1 MRSLLFAHDDR
12 ITIDDAGKPISY
24 NYTRHLIDRYRY
36 LADSV
41 TFAVRCDEV
50 QPVHWYEDATI
61 VCIPEMKH
69 GRALARFGAARRAV
83 EGLVASHELVVAR
96 LPSLIGSWALRAAWQ
111 TDKPVLVEFVGCPW
125 DALWNHSLKGKLA
138 APYFRLKNQR
148 LMGRVSHAVYVTEA
162 FLQER
167 YPCPGSTLACSNVEV
182 TLASEA
188 ALASRQR
195 RLNRL
200 TPPIVLG
207 TTANLE
213 VPYKGHDLVIR
224 ALAALGDD
232 RGQFTYRLI
241 GPGDPTRLGRLAT
254 ELGVLDRLEFI
265 GAVGRED
272 LPAVLDG
279 VDIYVQPSRQEG
291 LPRALIEAMARGC
304 VAIGARTGGIPELLA
319 DEWLVDSGDWRGIA
333 DLLKGLV
340 HRDLASAAQR
350 NWQQA
355 SEFQLEALAAKRR
368 AFYDRFLADHGLR
381 PARGHGGQ

>member
-69 GRALARFGAARRAV
+69 GRSLARFGAARRAV

-148 LMGRVSHAVYVTEA
+148 LMGRVSHAFYVTEA

-241 GPGDPTRLGRLAT
+241 GPGDPSRLRRLAT

-265 GAVGRED
+265 GAVDRED

-319 DEWLVDSGDWRGIA
+319 DEWLVDSGDWQGIA

-340 HRDLASAAQR
+340 HRDFASAAQR
-350 NWQQA
+350 NWQKA
-355 SEFQLEALAAKRR
+355 SEFQLEALAAKRG
-368 AFYDRFLADHGLR
+368 AFYDRFLADHGLE

>member
-12 ITIDDAGKPISY
+12 ITIDEAGKPISY

-69 GRALARFGAARRAV
+69 GRSLARFAAARRAV
-83 EGLVASHELVVAR
+83 EGLVASHDLVVAR

-111 TDKPVLVEFVGCPW
+111 TDKSVLVEFVGCPW

-138 APYFRLKNQR
+138 APYFRVKNQR
-148 LMGRVSHAVYVTEA
+148 LMRKVSHAVYVTEA

-167 YPCPGSTLACSNVEV
+167 YPCEGATLACSNVEV

-188 ALASRQR
+188 ALASRQH
-195 RLNRL
+195 RLTQP
-200 TPPIVLG
+200 TPPIVLA

-224 ALAALGDD
+224 ALAALADE
-232 RGQFTYRLI
+232 RERFTYRLI
-241 GPGDPTRLGRLAT
+241 GPGDPARLRRLAA
-254 ELGVLDRLEFI
+254 EFGVLDRLEFI
-265 GAVGRED
+265 GAVDRDD

-279 VDIYVQPSRQEG
+279 ADIYVQPSRQEG

-304 VAIGARTGGIPELLA
+304 VAIGARTGGIPELLT
-319 DEWLVDSGDWRGIA
+319 DDWLVNSGDWRGIA
-333 DLLKGLV
+333 DLLKGLA
-340 HRDLASAAQR
+340 HRALGSAARR
-350 NWQQA
+350 NWQKA
-355 SEFQLEALAAKRR
+355 SEFQLEALAANRR
-368 AFYDRFLADHGLR
+368 AFYDRFLADHGLE